1 MKRAMVALAAAVLAA
16 PPVAG
21 QDEVLSKDLQ
31 AKSEAEAERQ
41 ARRDLDALLQEFSG
55 YNVGN
60 RKLFQGDV
68 WFWTDPRASDARG
81 LCERDLLQIFYQP
94 TNARSNNASEFSVQA
109 RGIGAERYYS
119 FLEEP
124 TSETLDRMYGDNP
137 SSTDTTDRKCRS
149 QRGEEWLGWFTAE
162 SPIAAVQGYLALLA
176 ARDALDAGLVTLDGC
191 DSDQAED
198 IAKCRAWFD
207 DAVKPEAISKIERN
221 NWPEGQ
227 QVFRIDSGMN
237 WITIE
242 MKQPALQPT
251 PENVK
256 SLKVEA
262 YIVIT

>member
-1 MKRAMVALAAAVLAA
+1 MKRVLLALTAAMLVAPSVAA
-16 PPVAG
+16 

-31 AKSEAEAERQ
+31 AKSAQEAERQ
-41 ARRDLDALLQEFSG
+41 ARRDLDSLLEEFSG

-81 LCERDLLQIFYQP
+81 LCERDLLQIIYQP
-94 TNARSNNASEFSVQA
+94 TNARSNNASEFSVKA

-124 TSETLDRMYGDNP
+124 TSDTLDRMYGDNP
-137 SSTDTTDRKCRS
+137 SSTDTADRKCRS
-149 QRGEEWLGWFTAE
+149 QRNEEWLGWFTAE

-191 DSDQAED
+191 DSDKAED
-198 IAKCRAWFD
+198 IARCRASFD
-207 DAVKPEAISKIERN
+207 YAVKAEAISKIERN

-242 MKQPALQPT
+242 MKQPALKPT
-251 PENVK
+251 PENIK
-256 SLKVEA
+256 SLTVEA
-262 YIVIT
+262 YIIVT